1 MGRVYASDWNPLQTT
16 IANVMGAPN
25 GLSYGWNKAASI
37 KSSQVNNT
45 LQINHTHYNL
55 LKDDIDY
62 CYNHILGYASSLPTK
77 STGDQVYQV
86 DLANISAA
94 ITFIYNNRTVAAAS
108 QLTTANML
116 SIPADLYSFQQV
128 LAATW
133 KFSWASANEFN
144 SFWNGGGSIYWGLGF
159 SGTTINYAQNQSWTN
174 LLANSGSE
182 YITSTT
188 SGQVGNAWAGSVNIT
203 GGISGFS
210 TVPSTFIT
218 VYDQDANYTMNY
230 YQSRVWLDGLP
241 GSATALF
248 VNLALYDAHSASG
261 AGPDSATGNLTIS
274 INQKYPY
281 TYASNSTINT
291 ASTVI

>member
-1 MGRVYASDWNPLQTT
+1 MGQVYASDWNPLQTT

-25 GLSYGWNKAASI
+25 GLSYGWNKASSI
-37 KSSQVNNT
+37 KSAQVNST

-62 CYNHILGYASSLPTK
+62 CYNHIVGYASSLPTK
-77 STGDQVYQV
+77 NTGDRVYQV

-116 SIPADLYSFQQV
+116 SIPADLYSFRQV
-128 LAATW
+128 LGATW
-133 KFSWASANEFN
+133 KFSWASVGEFN
-144 SFWNGGGSIYWGLGF
+144 SFWNGGGSVYWNLAF
-159 SGTTINYAQNQSWTN
+159 AGTAGNLTQAQSWTN
-174 LLANSGSE
+174 LLANSGFE
-182 YITSTT
+182 YITPTT

-230 YQSRVWLDGLP
+230 YQSRVWLDALP
-241 GSATALF
+241 GSATALY
-248 VNLALYDAHSASG
+248 VNLSLYDDHSASG
-261 AGPDSATGNLTIS
+261 AGPDSATGNLTVS